1 MSIFRNRAAEKLYGY
16 KDWEVIGQSFPR
28 FLTEEEH
35 YASANNIMEKLRA
48 GQSWAGQFP
57 FRKRSGEIFMAL
69 VTKSPLY
76 DDDGELVGVITVSSD
91 AAVYNRINSEN
102 MRAYQSGANGQP
114 TLQELNMKKIQWHHS
129 QPQQQIASL
138 PQIASSVSSLVLI
151 YY

>member
-1 MSIFRNRAAEKLYGY
+1 MCIFRNRAAEKLYEF
-16 KDWEVIGQSFPR
+16 KEWEVIGKSFPC

-69 VTKSPLY
+69 VTKSSLY
-76 DDDGELVGVITVSSD
+76 DDGELVGVITVSSD
-91 AAVYNRINSEN
+91 AAVYNKINSEN

-114 TLQELNMKKIQWHHS
+114 TPQELNMKKIQWHHS